1 MWGQIEMRQQY
12 EYSGRNTNRRK
23 RNRDC
28 LINWMLKSGHRQTK
42 CLKTAP
48 ESPRAA
54 MWSILPEAKLPI
66 LSSQSKSS
74 FPLQFI
80 QAYLLPACG
89 PTPRCL
95 KTAVWVWQNGLLLIW
110 HNSFERE
117 KKNKNRLARD
127 RTAQKGLETEIWH
140 SNLIQETENV
150 KRKDKIRETAK
161 EKDSYFKSSF

>member
-66 LSSQSKSS
+66 LSSKSKSS

-89 PTPRCL
+89 PTLTCL
-95 KTAVWVWQNGLLLIW
+95 KTTVWVWQNSLLLIW
-110 HNSFERE
+110 QNSFERE
-117 KKNKNRLARD
+117 KKKTDLQGTGQHKKVWKQRYDIQIWYRK
-127 RTAQKGLETEIWH
+127 QKMLKG
-140 SNLIQETENV
+140 
-150 KRKDKIRETAK
+150 KIK
-161 EKDSYFKSSF
+161 